1 MDKLDFELENAPV
14 FLYEVQTISSE
25 DGLCVI
31 DSIVEEELFKL
42 AQLE

>member
-1 MDKLDFELENAPV
+1 MDKLDFELENTPV
-14 FLYEVQTISSE
+14 FLYEVQTMSSE

-31 DSIVEEELFKL
+31 DSIVEGELFKL